1 VRPVTSQPVYRGGST
16 DKQIE
21 LLMRLGI
28 SREKAMSFTKFQ
40 AGAVID
46 KRQAQRGRDYIMR
59 FGKHQGK
66 TLAEIQASQPDY
78 FRWMT
83 QNINN
88 PEFLQNVELFREQW
102 KRGER

>member
-1 VRPVTSQPVYRGGST
+1 
-16 DKQIE
+16 
-21 LLMRLGI
+21 MRLGI

-78 FRWMT
+78 FRWMCSE
-83 QNINN
+83 IKN